1 MLKLKLQYFGQ
12 LIQRAD
18 SLEKILMLE
27 KTERGGEGG
36 QQKGGPNH
44 WMDLK
49 AALGPEKV

>member
-36 QQKGGPNH
+36 HKDG
-44 WMDLK
+44 WM
-49 AALGPEKV
+49 ALT